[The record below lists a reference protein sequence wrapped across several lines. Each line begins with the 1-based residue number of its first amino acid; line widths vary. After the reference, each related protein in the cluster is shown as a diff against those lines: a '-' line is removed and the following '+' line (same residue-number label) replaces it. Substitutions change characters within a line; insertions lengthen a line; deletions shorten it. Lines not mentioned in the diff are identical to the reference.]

1 MPCPVL
7 YPGACWICHRL
18 TVPAFPV
25 RRPSAFLWQ
34 QVPPAALMAEHQKK
48 PKLTV
53 TANVVTDTQY
63 ITCSSWCEGGLS
75 TGIHGSSAS
84 CWIRSQS
91 PSTSYKQN
99 ALHVHTSYIVYLY
112 LISHSSTATHVRCT
126 GMQVRKTKELGD
138 KANTYMYSLCCIW
151 GCLGSPCTTQDIDLP
166 PLKSEKCWFPQH
178 SHQHAQAVAGEYA
191 CSYPIVSTLWVLPH
205 GLSQP
210 LCPDVG
216 ICSHERNS
224 CQLYLAMCDKRIR
237 DDPAFVRHNK
247 RDSCGEKHA
256 YSAFQNTSDAAFIS
270 PSFVLCWITKSSFWL
285 VHASTNNTKSPHP
298 FLKP

>member
-1 MPCPVL
+1 
-7 YPGACWICHRL
+7 
-18 TVPAFPV
+18 
-25 RRPSAFLWQ
+25 
-34 QVPPAALMAEHQKK
+34 MAEHQKK

-112 LISHSSTATHVRCT
+112 LISHSSTATHIRCT

-166 PLKSEKCWFPQH
+166 PLKSEKCWFPQQ

-216 ICSHERNS
+216 ICLRE
-224 CQLYLAMCDKRIR
+224 
-237 DDPAFVRHNK
+237 
-247 RDSCGEKHA
+247 
-256 YSAFQNTSDAAFIS
+256 T
-270 PSFVLCWITKSSFWL
+270 
-285 VHASTNNTKSPHP
+285 HASSICLCETNESEMIQRLWGTIKEIVVEKNTLVLLFKTPVMLLS
-298 FLKP
+298 FLPVLFFVELLRVHSG